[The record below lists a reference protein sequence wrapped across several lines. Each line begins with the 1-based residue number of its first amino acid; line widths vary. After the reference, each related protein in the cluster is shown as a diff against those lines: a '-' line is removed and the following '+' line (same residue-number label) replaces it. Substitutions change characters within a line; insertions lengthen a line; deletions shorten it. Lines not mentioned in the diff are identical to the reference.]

1 MLASLTVL
9 PALLAVLGHRI
20 DALRLPGRGRR
31 KAVSVTGALA
41 SASASV
47 DLGRWGRIAGS
58 VMRRPVVYLVMV
70 VAVLAVLTLP
80 FARVHFGG
88 IDERMLPAGTPSRV
102 VSERLAANFN
112 NGGIRPI
119 RVLVSN
125 ASPAAAADFGKQI
138 DAVPGVDESVVAAQ
152 RGSATLFT
160 VNFTGDASTPMAR
173 GIVTKVRAL
182 APPAGADVMV
192 GGSSAGVV
200 DQLHSL
206 AGRLPWM
213 ALLVGGITFVL
224 LAIAFGS
231 LVVPIKAI
239 VMNLLSIGASF
250 GVITWIFQ
258 DGHLSGLLH
267 FTPTGYVEAS
277 QPILV
282 MAILFGLSM
291 DYEVFLLSRVRERW
305 DELGDNVAAV
315 TSGVQRTGRIIST
328 AAVLLCVVVGAFAT
342 SGITFI
348 KMIGVGIVVALLV
361 DATLVRLLLVP
372 ATMRLLGRGNW
383 WAPPFLRRLYARYG
397 LRESDSESLPE
408 AVAHNA
414 DLAGSTDRATRS
426 ADLAPS
432 TEHPTRTDL
441 LLNRS

>member
-1 MLASLTVL
+1 
-9 PALLAVLGHRI
+9 
-20 DALRLPGRGRR
+20 
-31 KAVSVTGALA
+31 
-41 SASASV
+41 
-47 DLGRWGRIAGS
+47 
-58 VMRRPVVYLVMV
+58 
-70 VAVLAVLTLP
+70 
-80 FARVHFGG
+80 
-88 IDERMLPAGTPSRV
+88 
-102 VSERLAANFN
+102 
-112 NGGIRPI
+112 
-119 RVLVSN
+119 
-125 ASPAAAADFGKQI
+125 
-138 DAVPGVDESVVAAQ
+138 
-152 RGSATLFT
+152 
-160 VNFTGDASTPMAR
+160 
-173 GIVTKVRAL
+173 
-182 APPAGADVMV
+182 
-192 GGSSAGVV
+192 
-200 DQLHSL
+200 
-206 AGRLPWM
+206 
-213 ALLVGGITFVL
+213 
-224 LAIAFGS
+224 
-231 LVVPIKAI
+231 
-239 VMNLLSIGASF
+239 
-250 GVITWIFQ
+250 VITWIFQ

-383 WAPPFLRRLYARYG
+383 WAPPFLRTLYARYG
-397 LRESDSESLPE
+397 LRESDGESLPE
-408 AVAHNA
+408 AVARNA